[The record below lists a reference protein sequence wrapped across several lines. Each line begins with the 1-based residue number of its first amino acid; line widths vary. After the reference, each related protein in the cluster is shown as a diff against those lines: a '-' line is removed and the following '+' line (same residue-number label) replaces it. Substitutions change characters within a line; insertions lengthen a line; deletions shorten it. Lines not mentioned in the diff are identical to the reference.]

1 MRIHRRRKRGNDA
14 KKPLVPDYQTNKNV
28 RADEMKVITDQ
39 GEDLGLLTRAQAV
52 AAATERELDLVL
64 VSPRA
69 NPPVAKLM
77 DYGQFKYQK
86 EKEARKNKANSRQ
99 TEVKAIRLSVRIG
112 KHDMGVRLKQAYE
125 FLKRGDKV
133 KAEIVLRGRERA
145 HADLG
150 KERLREFMARLTEE
164 KAVELNIEQ
173 QIALVNNRLTVLFG
187 LK

>member
-1 MRIHRRRKRGNDA
+1 MRIHRRRKRGSEA
-14 KKPLVPDYQTNKNV
+14 KKPLIPEYQTNKHV
-28 RADEMKVITDQ
+28 RADEMRVITDQ
-39 GEDLGLLTRAQAV
+39 GEDLGILTRASALSI
-52 AAATERELDLVL
+52 AKERELDLVL
-64 VSPRA
+64 VSPA
-69 NPPVAKLM
+69 TNPPVAKLM

-150 KERLREFMARLTEE
+150 KERLKEFMERLKEE
-164 KAVELNIEQ
+164 KAVEINIEQ
-173 QIALVNNRLTVLFG
+173 PIAQVNNRLTVLFG